1 MRAIVIPDY
10 YECIDRRSVLTYT
23 ENNEMIP
30 ERAASAMCM
39 SSRRRNCHRLT
50 ENSFKAAIWAA
61 FFVQKYF
68 LGRDFDETF
77 THW

>member
-10 YECIDRRSVLTYT
+10 CGCIDRRSVLTYT

-30 ERAASAMCM
+30 ERAASAMRM

-50 ENSFKAAIWAA
+50 ENSFKAANRAA
-61 FFVQKYF
+61 FLYPKGSFS
-68 LGRDFDETF
+68 GTF
-77 THW
+77 TQR

>member
-50 ENSFKAAIWAA
+50 ENSFKAANRAA
-61 FFVQKYF
+61 FLYPKGSFS
-68 LGRDFDETF
+68 GTF
-77 THW
+77 TQR